1 MIHVPVP
8 RRSRVEERRFRVKV
22 RLGVLRLDLLHE
34 CGVLAHQRLDDL
46 PHRREHPRG
55 FDEQHLRDA
64 LGKVV
69 EDALDEKLDEVDVGV
84 LHREPAQVEHAHQR
98 LRRARAITAQL
109 LQRFVDE
116 FHAQST
122 RSREFARLHVVLRQ
136 RDVHHRPILRVALA
150 EQHSLA
156 ARRFFR
162 DFAREFQFAL
172 SVPRAS
178 PFEIF
183 QRLSA
188 RLIRVQFPVPQKPRE
203 QPIGRRRQ

>member
-69 EDALDEKLDEVDVGV
+69 EDALDEKLDE
-84 LHREPAQVEHAHQR
+84 
-98 LRRARAITAQL
+98 I
-109 LQRFVDE
+109 
-116 FHAQST
+116 
-122 RSREFARLHVVLRQ
+122 
-136 RDVHHRPILRVALA
+136 I
-150 EQHSLA
+150 
-156 ARRFFR
+156 
-162 DFAREFQFAL
+162 AL
-172 SVPRAS
+172 SYTYIIYFIDFYLNVS
-178 PFEIF
+178 VE
-183 QRLSA
+183 L
-188 RLIRVQFPVPQKPRE
+188 LN
-203 QPIGRRRQ
+203 